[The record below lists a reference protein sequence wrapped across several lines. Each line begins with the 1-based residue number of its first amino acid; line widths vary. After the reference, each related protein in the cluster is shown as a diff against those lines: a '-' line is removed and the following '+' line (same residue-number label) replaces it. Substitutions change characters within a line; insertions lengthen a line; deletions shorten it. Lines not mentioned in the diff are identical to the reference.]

1 MTLARLRFPHPIVL
15 LTAGV
20 VVAAVLTY
28 VLPAGE
34 YERADDPAT
43 HRRVVVANTYHTV
56 EARPVTPFGA
66 LVAIP
71 KGMADAADVIFF
83 VFLVGGALAVV
94 DRTGALRG
102 GVDRLARALDTREV
116 LVVPACCVAFAIGG
130 AAENMQEEIIALLPV
145 LLVLARRTGL
155 DELTAV
161 AMSLGAAIVGSA
173 FSPVNPFQAVIA
185 QKLAGLPPT
194 SGGAFRVV
202 ILIVAVALWTWG
214 TMRYAARTRAPR
226 LPDSAAGAPVEA
238 VFGLRGAAIL
248 SLVLLTLA
256 TFVFGFAVLGWDFPQ
271 AAALFFFTGVLAG
284 LLGRLGVEGT
294 AEAFVQ
300 GFRDMAYAALVIGFA
315 RAISVV
321 LAEGRVVDTV
331 VHGLFAPLA
340 TLPLQASA
348 AMMVAAHTVI
358 HIPVPSVSGQA
369 VLTMP
374 VLVPLSDLLGL
385 SRQVTVLAYQTGAGL
400 CEMLTPTNGALMAI
414 LAAAGV
420 PFQRW
425 LRFALPL
432 YVALLALGLG
442 AIAVAIAIHWG

>member
-1 MTLARLRFPHPIVL
+1 MVRLRFPHPIVL

-20 VVAAVLTY
+20 LAAAVLTY

-34 YERADDPAT
+34 YERAEDAVT

-56 EARPVTPFGA
+56 EARPVSPFGA

-94 DRTGALRG
+94 DRTGALRA
-102 GVDRLARALDTREV
+102 GVDRLARALDAREM
-116 LVVPACCVAFAIGG
+116 LVVPACCVAFAAGG
-130 AAENMQEEIIALLPV
+130 AAENMQEEIIALLPAV
-145 LLVLARRTGL
+145 LVLARRTGF

-194 SGGAFRVV
+194 SGGSFRMVV
-202 ILIVAVALWTWG
+202 LVIALAVWTWG

-226 LPDSAAGAPVEA
+226 LPDRAAGAPVETA
-238 VFGLRGAAIL
+238 FGLRGAAIL
-248 SLVLLTLA
+248 SLVLVTLA

-271 AAALFFFTGVLAG
+271 AAALFFVTGVLAG
-284 LLGRLGVEGT
+284 LLGRLGMEGT

>member
-1 MTLARLRFPHPIVL
+1 MARLPFPHPMVL

-20 VVAAVLTY
+20 VIAAVLTY

-34 YERADDPAT
+34 YDRADDPVT
-43 HRRVVVANTYHTV
+43 HRRVVVANTYRTV
-56 EARPVTPFGA
+56 EPRPVSPFSA

-94 DRTGALRG
+94 DRTGALRA

-116 LVVPACCVAFAIGG
+116 LVVPACCVAFAAAG
-130 AAENMQEEIIALLPV
+130 AAENMQEEIIALLPA
-145 LLVLARRTGL
+145 LLLLARRTGF
-155 DELTAV
+155 DDLTAV

-194 SGGAFRVV
+194 SGGSFRMVVLTVGVAF
-202 ILIVAVALWTWG
+202 WTWG
-214 TMRYAARTRAPR
+214 TMRYAAATRVPPAPGGV
-226 LPDSAAGAPVEA
+226 AAAPAEGA
-238 VFGLRGAAIL
+238 FGPRGAAIL
-248 SLVLLTLA
+248 SLVLVTLA
-256 TFVFGFAVLGWDFPQ
+256 AFVFGFAVLGWDFPQ
-271 AAALFFFTGVLAG
+271 AAALFFLMGVVAG
-284 LLGRLGVEGT
+284 LLGRLGVGGT

-300 GFRDMAYAALVIGFA
+300 GFRDMAYAALLIGFA

-321 LAEGRVVDTV
+321 LTEGRVVDTV

-340 TLPLQASA
+340 ALPLQASA

-358 HIPVPSVSGQA
+358 HVPVPSVSGQA

-414 LAAAGV
+414 LAAAHV

-442 AIAVAIAIHWG
+442 AIAVAIAIHWQ